1 MYTFFKILSS
11 ATIIGVVTE
20 VARRFPT
27 YGGIILCALPLVSIL
42 SIIWLTVQSES
53 SEHIQR
59 FTVGVIVGLP
69 ATMCMLFVI
78 YMAMKSSVHIV
89 LAIGLGVL
97 SWAVFLGIQK
107 RLQGFFIF
115 PFKKEF
121 IK

>member
-1 MYTFFKILSS
+1 MYTLFKILSS
-11 ATIIGVVTE
+11 AAIIGVVTE
-20 VARRFPT
+20 VARRFPS
-27 YGGIILCALPLVSIL
+27 YGGVIAALPLVSIL

-59 FTVGVIVGLP
+59 FTVGVIAGLP

-89 LAIGLGVL
+89 FAIGLGIL

-107 RLQGFFIF
+107 AIAGVFHLSI
-115 PFKKEF
+115 
-121 IK
+121 

>member
-11 ATIIGVVTE
+11 AYHHW
-20 VARRFPT
+20 RCD
-27 YGGIILCALPLVSIL
+27 GGCTTVPYLWRHYSALPLVSIL